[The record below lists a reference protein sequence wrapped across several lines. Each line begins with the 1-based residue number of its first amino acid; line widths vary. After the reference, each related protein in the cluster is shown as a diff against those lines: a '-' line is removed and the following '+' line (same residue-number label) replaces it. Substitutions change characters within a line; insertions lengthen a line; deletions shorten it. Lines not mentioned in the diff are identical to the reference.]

1 VRNAS
6 LRRVGNA
13 PLKEAG
19 SPWKFAGLALGQNLL
34 RYVCSREVTEVSDE
48 KTRVKHFCPI
58 GEFSIVCSSLREL
71 GEGYTGT
78 SNYKEVDCPECLRVV
93 KKKYNLSD
101 WQEEILE
108 ERED

>member
-1 VRNAS
+1 MN
-6 LRRVGNA
+6 
-13 PLKEAG
+13 
-19 SPWKFAGLALGQNLL
+19 
-34 RYVCSREVTEVSDE
+34 DE

-71 GEGYTGT
+71 GEGHMGT
-78 SNYKEVDCPECLRVV
+78 SNYKEVDCPECLRIV

-101 WQEEILE
+101 WQEEILK